1 MHTHFDERDALDDIL
16 DTSSPRLNELD
27 AELRDEAIAVTVA
40 AEREARPAGVLRR
53 MPRPVVFGVTAA
65 LLFGGASAAAAVTAD
80 DWVPWAQTPDA
91 AYTYTLPSGAVCEQ
105 RMGNVESADEAVNQA
120 VRDYVAG
127 VDLLALA
134 DVDAALET
142 LRTGENIQHLDDG
155 SEVPGGYGTEYYNAD
170 DEYSQALSMAISDLI
185 VADLERQGFDLEDP
199 NLHLTY
205 EGQADCPGA
214 DW

>member
-1 MHTHFDERDALDDIL
+1 MHTNHDERDTLDDIL
-16 DTSSPRLNELD
+16 DTSTPRLSELD
-27 AELRDEAIAVTVA
+27 AKLRDEAIAVTVA

-65 LLFGGASAAAAVTAD
+65 LLFGGASAAAAVTAQ

-142 LRTGENIQHLDDG
+142 LRTGENTEHLADG
-155 SEVPGGYGTEYYNAD
+155 TQVPGGYGTEYYSAD
-170 DEYSQALSMAISDLI
+170 AEYYQALSLAVSDLI
-185 VADLERQGFDLEDP
+185 IDELERQGFDLEDP
-199 NLHLTY
+199 DLNLTY

-214 DW
+214 HW

>member
-1 MHTHFDERDALDDIL
+1 MRPDLDERDPLDDL
-16 DTSSPRLNELD
+16 LAASAPRLAELD
-27 AELRDEAIAVTVA
+27 AELRDATIALTVA

-53 MPRPVVFGVTAA
+53 MPRPVVVGVAAA
-65 LLFGGASAAAAVTAD
+65 LLLGGAGAAAAATAQ

-105 RMGNVESADEAVNQA
+105 RMGHVQSSDEDVNQA
-120 VRDYVAG
+120 VRDYVAR

-142 LRTGENIQHLDDG
+142 LRGGESTQQLPDG
-155 SEVPGGYGTEYYNAD
+155 SSAPGGDGTDYSAD
-170 DEYSQALSMAISDLI
+170 SEYSDALSLAIGELI
-185 VADLERQGFDLEDP
+185 RDELERQGFDLDDP
-199 NLHLTY
+199 DLNLSY
-205 EGQADCPGA
+205 EGQAFCPGA